1 MRRFDGRVAGW
12 CAIAVIALAACKGAG
27 EAQDAGTPPA
37 KAPDATAP
45 AAGSS
50 GRLACDVPEHD
61 WGAVLA
67 GQEVRHVFKV
77 KNIGDGVLRILSA
90 RGG

>member
-1 MRRFDGRVAGW
+1 MLRFGGKVAGW
-12 CAIAVIALAACKGAG
+12 CVIATIALAACKGGG
-27 EAQDAGTPPA
+27 EVQDAG
-37 KAPDATAP
+37 AP
-45 AAGSS
+45 AAAAPNAAATGSS